1 MALNHHFWRHIFEKD
16 FAQQLTEIVVALEQR
31 VLPGFEGIEAEA
43 QAHSER
49 LYAEAGALPGTGDED
64 PAALAQAAQDAGV
77 DRYML
82 LRGIRQGI
90 VNLFAASLYHAFE
103 QQAMTFLRKELLHPT
118 EKNDSG
124 LFEMAELRKRL
135 SADGID
141 VTSFR
146 SWPVI
151 DELRLVANTVKHAEG
166 PSAEKLHA
174 LRPDFFREAG
184 FPELGEWV
192 IRWKPHV
199 FQPLVGKDLYLEP
212 KDVRAYLKSLLE
224 FWEELFEA
232 MSRI

>member
-1 MALNHHFWRHIFEKD
+1 VALNHDFWRGIFERD
-16 FAQQLTEIVVALEQR
+16 FAPQLTEIVVALDER

-43 QAHSER
+43 QAHSEK
-49 LYAEAGALPGTGDED
+49 LYEEAGALPGTGDED
-64 PAALAQAAQDAGV
+64 LSALAEAAQEAGV
-77 DRYML
+77 NRYML

-90 VNLFAASLYHAFE
+90 VNLFATSLYHTFE
-103 QQAMTFLRKELLHPT
+103 QQALTFLRKELLHPR
-118 EKNDSG
+118 EAKDSG
-124 LFEMAELRKRL
+124 LFEMGEFRKRL
-135 SADGID
+135 AADGID
-141 VTSFR
+141 VTRFA

-166 PSAEKLHA
+166 PSAEKLHE

-192 IRWKPHV
+192 IRWKPLV

-224 FWEELFEA
+224 FWEELVEA